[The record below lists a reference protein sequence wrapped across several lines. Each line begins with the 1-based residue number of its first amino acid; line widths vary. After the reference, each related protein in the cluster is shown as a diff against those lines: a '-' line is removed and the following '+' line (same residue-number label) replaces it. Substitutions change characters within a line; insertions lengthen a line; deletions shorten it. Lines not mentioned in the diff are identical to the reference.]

1 MTARL
6 RILGLITFVI
16 TLTATSTGA
25 LAVDGATAP
34 YNEAVRNVDGKRV
47 VEVAAVPD
55 VLKFMVARGRTPDEL
70 GAIGFVLMEV
80 ETPMGLMDCANLPY
94 YHPKVCSPTTFGK
107 VKRERQWAVKLAGHW
122 QLCIGRLKPAKCI
135 PLVQDGVL
143 RALPSSPLE

>member
-1 MTARL
+1 MNNRL
-6 RILGLITFVI
+6 RVLGLT
-16 TLTATSTGA
+16 TLLMALATASTGA
-25 LAVDGATAP
+25 LADDGATAP
-34 YNEAVRNVDGKRV
+34 YNEAVRTVDGKRV
-47 VEVAAVPD
+47 VEVAPVPE

-122 QLCIGRLKPAKCI
+122 QLCIGRLKPIKCI

>member
-1 MTARL
+1 MNDRL
-6 RILGLITFVI
+6 RVLGLT
-16 TLTATSTGA
+16 TLLMALATASTGA

-34 YNEAVRNVDGKRV
+34 YNEAVRTVDGKRV
-47 VEVAAVPD
+47 VEVAPVPD
-55 VLKFMVARGRTPDEL
+55 VLKFMVARGRTPNEL

-94 YHPKVCSPTTFGK
+94 YNPKVCSPTTFGK

-122 QLCIGRLKPAKCI
+122 QLCIGRLKPIKCI

>member
-1 MTARL
+1 MNDRL
-6 RILGLITFVI
+6 RVLGLT
-16 TLTATSTGA
+16 TLLMALATASTGA
-25 LAVDGATAP
+25 LADDGATAP
-34 YNEAVRNVDGKRV
+34 YNEAVRTVDGKRV
-47 VEVAAVPD
+47 VEVAPVPE

-122 QLCIGRLKPAKCI
+122 QLCIGRLKPIKCI

>member
-1 MTARL
+1 MNNRL
-6 RILGLITFVI
+6 RVLGLT
-16 TLTATSTGA
+16 TLLMALATASTGA
-25 LAVDGATAP
+25 LADDGATAP
-34 YNEAVRNVDGKRV
+34 YNEAVRTVDGKRV
-47 VEVAAVPD
+47 VEVAPVPE

>member
-1 MTARL
+1 MNDRL
-6 RILGLITFVI
+6 RVLGLT
-16 TLTATSTGA
+16 TLLMALATASTGA

-34 YNEAVRNVDGKRV
+34 YNEAVTTVDGKRV
-47 VEVAAVPD
+47 VEVAPVPD

-122 QLCIGRLKPAKCI
+122 LLCIGRLKPIKCI